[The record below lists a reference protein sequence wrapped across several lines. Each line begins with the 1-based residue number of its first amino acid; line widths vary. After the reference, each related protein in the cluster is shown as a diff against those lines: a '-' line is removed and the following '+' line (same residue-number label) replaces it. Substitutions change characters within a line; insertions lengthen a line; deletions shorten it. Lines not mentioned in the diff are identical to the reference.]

1 MHHRLALA
9 SLLLL
14 SSSALFAHD
23 LTREAADERRREVDQ
38 LARALADPTVAK
50 LPVEETTELRLKFL
64 EQPAALV
71 RVSNADDGRA
81 IQLPGEIHRALNWY
95 SLADGVKLR
104 LPRRKLKIEAIRGL
118 ETLLVS
124 SEVDLTSGAAQSLEI
139 KLRSVFKAASRG
151 LRSGNTHLHLK
162 DLSFDEMD
170 RYLRLVP
177 KTDGL
182 DVVFISHLERK
193 PDDKNYISNILTRAD
208 LERLSQS
215 GTQFGNG
222 EEHRHN
228 FGPGDEGYGHVM
240 FLNIQQLIQPVS
252 IGPGIMR
259 TGTDAPPLRAGLE
272 EAKRQGAT
280 IIWCHNRFGLED
292 VPSWLGDR
300 LHAQNINDGGPH
312 HGSYDETYYRYLNL
326 GLKVPFST
334 GTDWFVDDF
343 SRVYVPLGHGAE
355 RDHEMH
361 PAEWLKQL
369 ERGKSTITN
378 GPLLLFSAHCNGKQY
393 QIGDEIKLDK
403 SEFVTIRGHGVGRHD
418 FRALEVVFN
427 GRVVGTVPTEKQPG
441 DVFVVN
447 MSKQLTLTESGWLA
461 LRIPDKD
468 QPKHE
473 LDRPLFAHTSPIY
486 VEIGGKKPFDR
497 PTAEKLMAEMK
508 RALEV
513 IPKRGTFANDAERER
528 VLEVYREGIRN
539 LEYRMKPAAAPVVPA
554 KPKSP
559 SFDKLTVP
567 GAPK

>member
-50 LPVEETTELRLKFL
+50 LPAEETAELTLRLFDDDKR
-64 EQPAALV
+64 PIAALV
-71 RVSNADDGRA
+71 RIKNADDGRA
-81 IQLPGEIHRALNWY
+81 IQFPDQIHRALNWY
-95 SLADGVKLR
+95 SLAPETKLR
-104 LPRRKLKIEAIRGL
+104 VPRRKLTVEAVHGL
-118 ETLLVS
+118 ESDLATVA
-124 SEVDLTSGAAQSLEI
+124 VDLSDSPSKTLDVSLR
-139 KLRSVFKAASRG
+139 LFFTAHDHRLV
-151 LRSGNTHLHLK
+151 SGNTHLHLK

-182 DVVFISHLERK
+182 DIVFVSHLERK
-193 PDDKNYISNILTRAD
+193 PDDKNYISNVLTKAD
-208 LERLSQS
+208 LARLSES
-215 GTQFGNG
+215 GTLFGNG

-259 TGTDAPPLRAGLE
+259 TGTDAPPLKPGLE

-312 HGSYDETYYRYLNL
+312 HGSYDETYYRYLNI

-334 GTDWFVDDF
+334 GTDWFIDDF
-343 SRVYVPLGHGAE
+343 SRVYVPDTTKGTSENRL
-355 RDHEMH
+355 R

-369 ERGKSTITN
+369 ELGRSMITN
-378 GPLLLFSAHCNGKQY
+378 GPLLEFWIDYDGSWRQDPGEYAIFPADSATATLHACG
-393 QIGDEIKLDK
+393 I
-403 SEFVTIRGHGVGRHD
+403 GRHD
-418 FRALEVVFN
+418 FRAIEVVHN
-427 GRVVGTVPTEKQPG
+427 GRVVRTAKTKEVGAHFEA
-441 DVFVVN
+441 
-447 MSKQLTLTESGWLA
+447 QLEDKLELTESGWLA
-461 LRIPDKD
+461 LRIPDRD

-486 VEIGGKKPFDR
+486 VDIDNKKTFHR

-513 IPKRGTFANDAERER
+513 IPKRGTFAGDAERER

-539 LEYRMKPAAAPVVPA
+539 LEARMKP
-554 KPKSP
+554 
-559 SFDKLTVP
+559 
-567 GAPK
+567 

>member
-50 LPVEETTELRLKFL
+50 LPDEETAELTLRLFDDDKR
-64 EQPAALV
+64 PIAALV
-71 RVSNADDGRA
+71 RIKNADDGRA
-81 IQLPGEIHRALNWY
+81 IQFPDQIHRALNWY
-95 SLADGVKLR
+95 SLAPETKIRV
-104 LPRRKLKIEAIRGL
+104 PRRKLKIEAVHGL
-118 ETLLVS
+118 ESDLATV
-124 SEVDLTSGAAQSLEI
+124 EVDFSDGVSKTLDVR
-139 KLRSVFKAASRG
+139 LRLFFTAHDHRLV
-151 LRSGNTHLHLK
+151 SGNTHLHLK

-182 DVVFISHLERK
+182 DIVFVSHLERK
-193 PDDKNYISNILTRAD
+193 PDDKNYISNVLTKAD
-208 LERLSQS
+208 LARLSES
-215 GTQFGNG
+215 GTLFGNG

-259 TGTDAPPLRAGLE
+259 TGTDAPPLKPGLE

-280 IIWCHNRFGLED
+280 VIWCHNRFGLED

-312 HGSYDETYYRYLNL
+312 HGSYDETYYRYLNI

-334 GTDWFVDDF
+334 GTDWFIDDF
-343 SRVYVPLGHGAE
+343 SRVYVPD
-355 RDHEMH
+355 DHDGKPIEEMQ
-361 PAEWLKQL
+361 PAAWLKQL
-369 ERGKSTITN
+369 ELGRTTITN
-378 GPLLLFSAHCNGKQY
+378 GPLLTFDCVDDERGWGVGDTMTFANPHHILFFG
-393 QIGDEIKLDK
+393 
-403 SEFVTIRGHGVGRHD
+403 RGVGRHD
-418 FRALEVVFN
+418 FRALEVVYN
-427 GRVVGTVPTEKQPG
+427 GRVVATVPTQKVGEFYEAKIEH
-441 DVFVVN
+441 
-447 MSKQLTLTESGWLA
+447 KLKLTESGWLA

-486 VEIGGKKPFDR
+486 VEIAGKKVFDR
-497 PTAEKLMAEMK
+497 STAEKLMAEMK

-513 IPKRGTFANDAERER
+513 IPKRGTFAGDAERES

-539 LEYRMKPAAAPVVPA
+539 LEARMRP
-554 KPKSP
+554 
-559 SFDKLTVP
+559 
-567 GAPK
+567 